1 MSSSPTAGAVT
12 PARRSHCVVLALAVV
27 TAGLIVVWMM
37 WPRPHE
43 HVVLHA
49 GTARYVVTATVGSSR
64 VGTTAIDLDLTSR
77 QSGPVDRATV
87 TIAAI
92 MPLMG
97 QAAQPVPATFS
108 GHGHY
113 RAADLSRRVPEP
125 GTADEIGRLAET
137 TNRMLARLEDSAL
150 RQRHFVANASH
161 EPRSPLT
168 MLRTNPERRHKSR
181 TPWAGHAS
189 GHRTARPPGRWPG
202 SAATVIGRRAV
213 SDGDAPLARRPCA

>member
-1 MSSSPTAGAVT
+1 MTSSPTAGAVA
-12 PARRSHCVVLALAVV
+12 PARRSHRVVLALAVV
-27 TAGLIVVWMM
+27 TAALIVVWMM

-77 QSGPVDRATV
+77 QGGPVDGATV

-97 QAAQPVPATFS
+97 QAAQPVPAAFS

-113 RAADLSRRVPEP
+113 RAAPVS
-125 GTADEIGRLAET
+125 
-137 TNRMLARLEDSAL
+137 
-150 RQRHFVANASH
+150 
-161 EPRSPLT
+161 LT
-168 MLRTNPERRHKSR
+168 MAGPWELRLS
-181 TPWAGHAS
+181 
-189 GHRTARPPGRWPG
+189 
-202 SAATVIGRRAV
+202 V
-213 SDGDAPLARRPCA
+213 DAPDGADHLAVPLIVSG